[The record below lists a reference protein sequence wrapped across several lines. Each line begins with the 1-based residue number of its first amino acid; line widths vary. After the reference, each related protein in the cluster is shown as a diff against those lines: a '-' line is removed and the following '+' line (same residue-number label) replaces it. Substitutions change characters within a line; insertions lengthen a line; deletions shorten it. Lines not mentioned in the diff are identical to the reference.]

1 MHIIVVGCGRVG
13 SELGTRLLTQGH
25 TVCVVDKQASAL
37 KRLPS
42 DFAGNTVVGFGFDQD
57 ALKEAGVEKAGA
69 LAAVTSGDNT
79 NILTARVAREM
90 FDVPQVVARIYDPR
104 RAVIYQRLGI
114 PTVATVSWTVDQVVR
129 RLFPDRSATA
139 WTDPSGT
146 VSMVERTLPPG
157 YAGKRLSEM
166 ADGNRF
172 RPVMVTRRGEA
183 QLASGDIV
191 GQEGDVILFAARR
204 DAIHDLEERLG
215 GSAEGAAAAG
225 VASAG
230 GAAGGH
236 GGAAGAGAAG
246 GGHGDSRPATA
257 GTETGGRS

>member
-13 SELGTRLLTQGH
+13 SELGTRLLAQGH
-25 TVCVVDKQASAL
+25 TVCVVDKAATAL

-57 ALKEAGVEKAGA
+57 ALKQAGIEKAGA

-139 WTDPSGT
+139 WTDPSGA
-146 VSMVERTLPPG
+146 VSMVERTLPRS
-157 YAGKRLSEM
+157 YAGRRLSEL
-166 ADGNRF
+166 ADGNKF
-172 RPVMVTRRGEA
+172 RPVMITRRGEA
-183 QLASGDIV
+183 ELASGDIV

-204 DAIHDLEERLG
+204 DSIHDLEERLG
-215 GSAEGAAAAG
+215 GSESGEAGAGGSGGGGREVASGDGGSGRGRGHRAAAG
-225 VASAG
+225 S
-230 GAAGGH
+230 
-236 GGAAGAGAAG
+236 
-246 GGHGDSRPATA
+246 
-257 GTETGGRS
+257 EKGGRS